1 MFFLLVQE
9 VQAFV
14 RITPEFR
21 KYVILKHVYLN
32 LILKKLNA
40 PDTVNKISFEN
51 QGFELSFM
59 LYPDIFLAK
68 LDCLKIIENAKVC
81 FCTTSPGLPYKLF

>member
-32 LILKKLNA
+32 LILKKLNVDDA
-40 PDTVNKISFEN
+40 VNKILFES

-59 LYPDIFLAK
+59 LYLDIFCVK

-81 FCTTSPGLPYKLF
+81 FCTTSPGLP